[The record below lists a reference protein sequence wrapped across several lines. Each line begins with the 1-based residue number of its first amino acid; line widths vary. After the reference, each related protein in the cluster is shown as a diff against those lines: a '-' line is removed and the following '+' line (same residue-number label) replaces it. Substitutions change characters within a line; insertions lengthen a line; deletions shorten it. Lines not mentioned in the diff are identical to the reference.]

1 MNISAF
7 ATDRDDGVTEAT
19 YLPAFGILKSKMD
32 AVPTIISG
40 NYGYL
45 LAPGTLRG
53 SLPDVLVNDVT
64 VTSTITVGCF
74 QALKAKLKMWFS
86 KSASGAPTEKTPI
99 ITYDPHR
106 PRFSTSLTWGED
118 DSRWGTFASES
129 ELRGFSDCRDESL
142 TE

>member
-1 MNISAF
+1 MDISAF
-7 ATDRDDGVTEAT
+7 ATDCDDGVTEAT

-53 SLPDVLVNDVT
+53 SLPDVLVDDVT
-64 VTSTITVGCF
+64 VTSTITVGCL
-74 QALKAKLKMWFS
+74 QALKVKLKLWFS

-99 ITYDPHR
+99 TYDPRR
-106 PRFSTSLTWGED
+106 PRFSTAPTDWDED
-118 DSRWGTFASES
+118 DRRWGSFASE
-129 ELRGFSDCRDESL
+129 ELGGFCDYRRKSL
-142 TE
+142 QG